1 MTQGLLEQRE
11 GGKCMKPTKRKKLAI
26 ALGSLILLVLL
37 AVLLVPKL
45 LDPDRWHQRIVSE
58 LEKALGGKVSI
69 GDISWG
75 ILKGLWLEVD
85 GFEITGASAF
95 PMDVKL
101 SRLDADVA
109 ILPLLEK
116 RIILK
121 DLRLGSPDVRLRL
134 RPRSRETAQEQ
145 KPLPAGANPAGV
157 ALPIEIEQLIVTNG
171 KVRVEDS
178 LTLPARPIVRQFGD
192 IEIKAKNLAP
202 GREMLFEVSMKDEA
216 AAGLGALKAQGSFTG
231 LTKSLTLQNPKLT
244 VHATLSAIHT
254 EALKLY
260 LGNAPWVQ
268 RLSGSLSTAVNYEG
282 DLVSHHHAQGSIDI
296 SRIAFSDPSTW
307 EAVLPG
313 VETKIIYEADLQAG
327 DLTVENLEV
336 RLGKLSFRA
345 RGEMVGLKN
354 RPVIRNAVFSAEL
367 PLLDSIPLF
376 PWKILGDGA
385 AFVRSVFEGGGK
397 VEIEQAVL
405 PPIDLAEPPALDTL
419 LLGIES
425 TSRITGVSIELS
437 PGMPRIKNV
446 NASVRLLGDTA
457 QVQVQGAQFTTVDL
471 PGISG
476 KVTKLFAEPVIDA
489 AVNGP
494 LRVNKDS
501 PENLAAFFRR
511 SGLEEVRGSADL
523 DTRVLLDTSHPAN
536 LQVDGKIALRD
547 VYAKASLSPAR
558 LEGLH
563 ADLVL
568 TPEVAHIQGLSTRI
582 SVPTLASSHG
592 GRFELRLG
600 ARVDEWSHKP
610 AVTLQRLE
618 TSSVPLPVVASLVPW
633 EKLGESAEPVKRIL
647 LNGGTMAIEN
657 LALPKVALADLPRRP
672 AQLLPRVRAAAGFAG
687 LEVQPYAELPPFED
701 IRGRISLEAG
711 VLTATG
717 VQGRVGPLSLPD
729 LNIRASRLD
738 GRPKVAVWARGP
750 LHLAATS
757 DERVEDLLKK
767 YGLKSLVVSANM
779 DMRADLDESLQQGWI
794 VDGSLVL
801 GGVKAETY
809 PAGVVV
815 ENLQGRVTVNRRK
828 GANITAE
835 NVRGRVDRAPV
846 RLSGKILGVGTPNLV
861 VDVKAGAKQLD
872 LAHFRELFPD
882 LKKVGLAG
890 TVDMDLEIHIPYAA
904 PRQSRLNGILTTQN
918 LYLHLAHVNV
928 ERGDVDLNLAGNTA
942 FINKAQGVVNG
953 TLVSV
958 TGRIANPVEPNLT
971 VLVTSPD
978 LDLDRLLPPGRGQ
991 EPGAKPSQ
999 EEAGHGPEKTVKHG
1013 WPPTV
1018 LKTKAHVQVD
1028 AEKGQYR
1035 RMAFQNLKLDARYD
1049 RGVIKQ
1055 GDLSFGMDGGQVAM
1069 AGSGDI
1075 RDREHVTFAVSPKMT
1090 SVKLES
1096 LAALLG
1102 VSEVSVSGPLS
1113 LNGRLQG
1120 KTGSSGEP
1128 LASLDGHLN
1137 AKIGPGKLARIG
1149 RGGDFL
1155 ARMLSLI
1162 SIRGILTGSVF
1173 DNFASKGLAYQTI
1186 TAQATF
1192 QNGNM
1197 DLTNFLFE
1205 SNAMNLGAQG
1215 RVDLIKKQMDIN
1227 ASLKPLGAVSRVIG
1241 IVPLVGKVAA
1251 GLTEI
1256 HFNLSGSLDNPR
1268 VLIIPGQGIAN
1279 SIQNQAKGMGSI
1291 FRGFSDFFGRDE
1303 EKSLK
1308 K

>member
-1 MTQGLLEQRE
+1 
-11 GGKCMKPTKRKKLAI
+11 MKPAKRKKLAI

-37 AVLLVPKL
+37 AGLLIPKL
-45 LDPDRWHQRIVSE
+45 LDPDRWHNRIVSE

-69 GDISWG
+69 DDISWG
-75 ILKGLWLEVD
+75 ILNGLWLEVD
-85 GFEITGASAF
+85 GFEITGTSAF
-95 PMDVKL
+95 PMDAKL
-101 SRLDADVA
+101 SRLYADLA

-121 DLRLGSPDVRLRL
+121 DLRVESPDVRLHL
-134 RPRSRETAQEQ
+134 QAGPQEASQ
-145 KPLPAGANPAGV
+145 QPKPLPAGANPARV
-157 ALPIEIEQLIVTNG
+157 ALPIEIEHLLVTKG

-178 LTLPARPIVRQFGD
+178 LTLPAHPRVRRFGG

-216 AAGLGALKAQGSFTG
+216 AAGLGALKAQGSFRG
-231 LTKSLTLQNPKLT
+231 LTKFFTLQNPMLT

-254 EALKLY
+254 EALKPY

-268 RLSGSLSTAVNYEG
+268 SLSGSLSMAVNYEG
-282 DLVSHHHAQGSIDI
+282 DLVSRHHAQGSIDI
-296 SRIAFSDPSTW
+296 SRIAISDPSTW

-313 VETKIIYEADLQAG
+313 VETKISYEADLQAG
-327 DLTVENLEV
+327 DLTVDNLEI

-345 RGEMVGLKN
+345 KGEMVGLKN
-354 RPVIRNAVFSAEL
+354 RPMIRNTVFSADL

-385 AFVRSVFEGGGK
+385 AFVRSIFEAGGE

-425 TSRITGVSIELS
+425 TSRISGVSIELS
-437 PGMPRIKNV
+437 PDMPRIKNV
-446 NASVRLLGDTA
+446 DASVRLLGDTA

-471 PGISG
+471 PSISG
-476 KVTKLFAEPVIDA
+476 KVTKLFAEPRIEA
-489 AVNGP
+489 TVNGP
-494 LRVNKDS
+494 LRVSKNP
-501 PENLAAFFRR
+501 PEDLAAFFRR
-511 SGLEEVRGSADL
+511 SGLEEVRGSAEF

-536 LQVDGKIALRD
+536 LQISGKIALRD
-547 VYAKASLSPAR
+547 VHAKASLSPAR
-558 LEGLH
+558 LEGIH
-563 ADLVL
+563 ADLVV
-568 TPEVAHIQGLSTRI
+568 TPEVVHIKGLSTRV
-582 SVPTLASSHG
+582 SVPTLASSPG
-592 GRFELRLG
+592 GRFDLRLE
-600 ARVDEWSHKP
+600 ARVDEWSRKP

-647 LNGGTMAIEN
+647 LNAGTMAIEN
-657 LALPKVALADLPRRP
+657 LALPKVALADLPKSP
-672 AQLLPRVRAAAGFAG
+672 AQLLPGARAAARFAG
-687 LEVQPYAELPPFED
+687 LDLQPYAELPPLEN

-717 VQGRVGPLSLPD
+717 VEGRVGSLSLPD

-738 GRPKVAVWARGP
+738 SRPKVGVWAKGP
-750 LHLAATS
+750 VHLAATS
-757 DERVEDLLKK
+757 DEKVEDLLKR

-779 DMRADLDESLQQGWI
+779 DMRADLDESLQQGWVI
-794 VDGSLVL
+794 DGSLVF
-801 GGVKAETY
+801 GGVRAETY

-815 ENLQGRVTVNRRK
+815 ENLQGRVTVKRK
-828 GANITAE
+828 KGTNIIVE
-835 NVRGRVDRAPV
+835 NVRGRVDQMPV
-846 RLSGKILGVGTPNLV
+846 HLSGKILGAGTPNLV
-861 VDVKAGAKQLD
+861 VDVKAGAEQLD

-882 LKKVGLAG
+882 VKKLGLAG
-890 TVDMDLEIHIPYAA
+890 TVDMDLNVYIPYAT
-904 PRQSRLNGILTTQN
+904 PRQSRFSGILTTQN
-918 LYLHLAHVNV
+918 LGFQLPHVNV
-928 ERGDVDLNLAGNTA
+928 EKGDVDLNLAGNTA

-958 TGRIANPVEPNLT
+958 TGRIANPVEPNIAI
-971 VLVTSPD
+971 LVTSPD
-978 LDLDRLLPPGRGQ
+978 LDLDRLLPRGRGQ
-991 EPGAKPSQ
+991 ESGAKPFQFQ
-999 EEAGHGPEKTVKHG
+999 EEADHGPEKTVKYE

-1028 AEKGQYR
+1028 VEKGQYR
-1035 RMAFQNLKLDARYD
+1035 RMAFQSLKLDARYD

-1055 GDLSFGMDGGQVAM
+1055 GDLSFGMEGGQVEM

-1075 RDREHVTFAVSPKMT
+1075 REPEHVTFAVSPKMT

-1120 KTGSSGEP
+1120 KTGNTEE
-1128 LASLDGHLN
+1128 LIASLEGNLN

-1155 ARMLSLI
+1155 AKMLSLI

-1173 DNFASKGLAYQTI
+1173 DNFASKGLVYQTI
-1186 TAQATF
+1186 TAQTTF
-1192 QNGNM
+1192 QKGSM

-1205 SNAMNLGAQG
+1205 SNAMNLAAQG
-1215 RVDLIKKQMDIN
+1215 RVDLIKQQMDIN
-1227 ASLKPLGAVSRVIG
+1227 ASLKPLGAVSTVIG

-1256 HFNLSGSLDNPR
+1256 HFNLSGSLDDPR
-1268 VLIIPGQGIAN
+1268 VLIIPGQGVAN

-1291 FRGFSDFFGRDE
+1291 FRGFSDFFGRE